1 MEEDGNEKRG
11 KEWKR
16 KDIFSKEKKAYIKI
30 EIFSSIKNK
39 DKRWKLK

>member
-16 KDIFSKEKKAYIKI
+16 KDIFFKGKK
-30 EIFSSIKNK
+30 SLHKNR
-39 DKRWKLK
+39 DFFFN